1 MRRRE
6 CCAPFYEFN
15 MAAFTPSAFYGKAC
29 DSSDSECDFSGE
41 DTYDP
46 KEASEI
52 VSESTESDGDS
63 TESDEETCTDAV
75 ASSSWTPYLDSD
87 QDFET
92 HLFTVQNPDFTV
104 QNPLASLLHK
114 LILT

>member
-1 MRRRE
+1 
-6 CCAPFYEFN
+6 

-46 KEASEI
+46 KEAAEI
-52 VSESTESDGDS
+52 VSDESSESDGDS
-63 TESDEETCTDAV
+63 TESDEETCADAV

-92 HLFTVQNPDFTV
+92 HRFTVQNPATSSS
-104 QNPLASLLHK
+104 ASKKSAKASKRRGTSRFGRH
-114 LILT
+114 